1 MIETTTTNAKVSNL
15 ENKNGAYSAAN
26 RFEKFL
32 ATPKKWSVEGGQEEN
47 LLCGSVCIPGCILW
61 GLLLEDG

>member
-32 ATPKKWSVEGGQEEN
+32 ATPKK
-47 LLCGSVCIPGCILW
+47 
-61 GLLLEDG
+61 